1 MSPEPLCLEDPFF
14 LECLSAAIHTP
25 GFVQEFDRL
34 TGHNL
39 SLRGTGLDLKID
51 EATGRLEQGMVEF
64 VKFVKETIYDRLENP
79 NAATP

>member
-1 MSPEPLCLEDPFF
+1 MDPEPLIPDDPFF
-14 LECLSAAIHTP
+14 LTCLFEAVHTP

-51 EATGRLEQGMVEF
+51 EATGRLEQGMVDF
-64 VKFVKETIYDRLENP
+64 VKFVKETVYDRLP
-79 NAATP
+79 DKP